1 MIPSSNLVRSNQA
14 RTSAD
19 VGAVD
24 GFGKEVIEADS
35 AIFPVWNGRNIT
47 YGVAIA
53 KCPLLGHSALASL
66 VTPCTVDHWHRLEQD
81 RRAKSNRLGE
91 TKPRAGRDGTAE
103 GFHRSAQVFACRMSA
118 HPD

>member
-1 MIPSSNLVRSNQA
+1 MTPSSNLVRSNQA

-24 GFGKEVIEADS
+24 GFGKEVIEADN

-53 KCPLLGHSALASL
+53 KCPLLGHSALASP
-66 VTPCTVDHWHRLEQD
+66 VAPCTVDHRHRSEQD
-81 RRAKSNRLGE
+81 RRAKSVRLGE

-103 GFHRSAQVFACRMSA
+103 GFHRSAQVFACLMFA

>member
-53 KCPLLGHSALASL
+53 KCPLLGHSALACRSPPARSIIGTGWSRIAARKAIGL
-66 VTPCTVDHWHRLEQD
+66 ARPSPGPAATAPQ
-81 RRAKSNRLGE
+81 
-91 TKPRAGRDGTAE
+91 RDFTGAL
-103 GFHRSAQVFACRMSA
+103 RYSPA
-118 HPD
+118 